1 MSCSSQ
7 PPFNAYNLEYTNLII
22 FKKQSTNK
30 MMITQ
35 KRLRAVD
42 PGSSAQPSGTAQIN
56 AQINRESTIH
66 AWFNQWW
73 KRPRDTQLE
82 RDYRRMN
89 SWFST
94 LFLFLFLLFLNAFRS
109 SLLFLSTAMIENLM

>member
-42 PGSSAQPSGTAQIN
+42 PGRVIIPMET
-56 AQINRESTIH
+56 
-66 AWFNQWW
+66 
-73 KRPRDTQLE
+73 RDNKGE
-82 RDYRRMN
+82 
-89 SWFST
+89 
-94 LFLFLFLLFLNAFRS
+94 A
-109 SLLFLSTAMIENLM
+109 TAMMVERISLQSLEVMFHRS